1 MQRQEA
7 RADVESLS
15 TPGSCAT
22 RTVRMKSLV
31 KVRVI
36 KAIFSLFILYINSRI
51 YLKVVAEEL

>member
-36 KAIFSLFILYINSRI
+36 KAIFSLLIL
-51 YLKVVAEEL
+51 L